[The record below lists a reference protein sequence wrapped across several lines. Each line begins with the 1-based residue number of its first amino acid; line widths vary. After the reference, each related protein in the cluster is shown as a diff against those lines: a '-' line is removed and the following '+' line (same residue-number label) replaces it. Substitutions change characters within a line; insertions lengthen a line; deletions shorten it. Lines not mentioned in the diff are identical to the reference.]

1 MEKQQTAYRSSKSIA
16 GVALV
21 GFGMFILYENLAAAV
36 ACLSH
41 VLAANSSEA
50 LGVLPAFIL
59 AVSQVLQ
66 AHGSNHQR
74 FLQGFLQH
82 MLVSSWPLLLVMAGM
97 VLSRNT
103 FGANQRTPKKRIVDL
118 SI

>member
-1 MEKQQTAYRSSKSIA
+1 
-16 GVALV
+16 
-21 GFGMFILYENLAAAV
+21 MFILYENLAAAV
-36 ACLSH
+36 AYLSH
-41 VLAANSSEA
+41 VLAANRSEA

-103 FGANQRTPKKRIVDL
+103 FGANQRTPKKRIVDW
-118 SI
+118 ST